1 MFIMRKPT
9 RRDFVATSLAVPAG
23 LAGLM
28 ASPESVAAATGGP
41 VLDIAEWSFFWTG
54 VERTTLPGGTSP
66 VVIGKQ
72 MYVEYQIPAKV
83 KHPYPI
89 VLVHGGGGQGLDWMG
104 TPDGRRGWATILLE
118 EGYKVYVVDRPG
130 HGRSPYHPDLH
141 GGWPGPQTL
150 ESISG
155 LFTPQRA
162 NAPAGG
168 RGGFGNSANAKLH
181 NQWPG
186 TGAVG
191 TPELT
196 QLVASQGGSF
206 GNGMGVI
213 KDSQVA
219 AWQKA
224 GAEMARKIGP
234 SIIMTHSAGGPFGF
248 YVLEA
253 EPTLVKGIVVVE
265 GATGSA
271 FTGQSRWGLINLPVA
286 YDPPV
291 TDPAQIKTK
300 QVQPSEADAK
310 LGIGPYNIQEEPAHK
325 LRNWKDCAIC
335 VYTAEASFVLPNP
348 GAVAYLKQ
356 AGVRAEEI
364 RLADRGIHG
373 NGHLMMGEKNNR
385 ETLKPILEWLDKNVN
400 GRAPLPKYAP
410 KKGDDSTAMKLADQG
425 YFWVGQEEKK
435 IPQGTMLVG
444 QMFVQYLKPEQKR
457 HRYPVVLVHGGAGQG
472 THYMG
477 IGGNAGWAHYF
488 VQAGYDTYIVDRVGH
503 GRAIYHPDAL
513 GPIGPVFNYA
523 SITADFM
530 RAAVQPNRRWMG
542 TGDVGDPLIDQFQA
556 GQNSTPTDN
565 ALAQRLWARGGG
577 QLLDKIGP
585 AFVMVH
591 SAGGP
596 FGWLIANERPGMV
609 KAIMNVEGA
618 SPMLPGAWPLTA
630 VPLAYDPPATDPAQ
644 FAMKEVAAS
653 DGGAAYRI
661 QADGSVKKLKNLQG
675 IPIAYIVAERST
687 RRSEPVVAF
696 LKQAGC
702 DAEALNL
709 KDKGIFGN
717 GHFMMLESNRKV
729 VFEAIR
735 GWLEAKVPAKA

>member
-1 MFIMRKPT
+1 MRKPT